1 MSSGRRIRE
10 TRLKLHQMEFVVA
23 IYERRSIA
31 AATLAL
37 NISQPAATRMLKEI
51 ESILGVKLF
60 ERTRLGVTPTPY
72 GDAMIRRARLILS
85 ETRLLHDEI
94 AALANGVE
102 GRIAVGTLLAAS
114 ATLLPLSIERLRQR
128 FPKVSVHILEGT
140 FDVLVPMLRTSD
152 LDILLGRLPRLA
164 GDEGIATETL
174 YHEPTSVVARP
185 GHPLVQRDV
194 AVQDLRE
201 ASWILPSRRTLLRAE
216 IDEAFRAIGQP
227 PPKPML
233 ESVTVL
239 VNQRLLADTDLL
251 AFLPRDIAEYY
262 RVHDLVAI
270 LQTPLRL
277 PVTEVGLSLR
287 EGHFPS
293 PAARVFAEIVRE
305 VAAVIGPRG
314 PVA

>member
-1 MSSGRRIRE
+1 MLLSISARSFAPPAQEYAVDVLEEGSDVSPQKAQVGIGLQSPRDSIWIVWTIPPSGVLAKGLDMSSGRRIRE

-31 AATLAL
+31 AAALAL

-174 YHEPTSVVARP
+174 FMSRHPSWRDPVTRWCSETSPCRIFAKRP
-185 GHPLVQRDV
+185 GYC
-194 AVQDLRE
+194 
-201 ASWILPSRRTLLRAE
+201 RRGERCFA
-216 IDEAFRAIGQP
+216 P
-227 PPKPML
+227 
-233 ESVTVL
+233 
-239 VNQRLLADTDLL
+239 RLM
-251 AFLPRDIAEYY
+251 R
-262 RVHDLVAI
+262 
-270 LQTPLRL
+270 
-277 PVTEVGLSLR
+277 
-287 EGHFPS
+287 HFAP
-293 PAARVFAEIVRE
+293 
-305 VAAVIGPRG
+305 
-314 PVA
+314 